1 MRPVRTDNG
10 VYRPLGGEAALRVRR
25 RTLRRVRGLRR
36 RSVHCLLHGTSHSVQ
51 PPSRTQRRQS
61 LRGLPASTLKRR
73 RTASTSR
80 HRNRD
85 CLADTSWPQ
94 AGYRSWHESR
104 LCEGGPEPWSRSR
117 LSQRQVG
124 SSRWEGSRG
133 ILRRAILPVGCLR
146 APVLREEPGSL
157 NGVFHGS
164 GLGHEVRVVAPF
176 GPFAQQRADGPCHSC
191 KQDRGARSAQP
202 PGRSCA
208 QRGQSDSTQGAGTGE
223 TGHRRPAAAARR
235 AVIVPDHNMPSL
247 PKMRSSERSQ
257 CS

>member
-36 RSVHCLLHGTSHSVQ
+36 RSVHCLLYGTSHSVQ

-94 AGYRSWHESR
+94 AGYRSLAR
-104 LCEGGPEPWSRSR
+104 EPVVRGRPGALVEVQALAASGR
-117 LSQRQVG
+117 QQQVG
-124 SSRWEGSRG
+124 GFTGHPEAGHSARRLPSRAGTPGGAGFFERGLPRFWPRPRSSR
-133 ILRRAILPVGCLR
+133 
-146 APVLREEPGSL
+146 
-157 NGVFHGS
+157 
-164 GLGHEVRVVAPF
+164 
-176 GPFAQQRADGPCHSC
+176 
-191 KQDRGARSAQP
+191 RSAV
-202 PGRSCA
+202 
-208 QRGQSDSTQGAGTGE
+208 
-223 TGHRRPAAAARR
+223 RPVRAAARGR
-235 AVIVPDHNMPSL
+235 AL
-247 PKMRSSERSQ
+247 PQ
-257 CS
+257 L